1 MPKVHKHI
9 LITVSGILWTGV
21 GLFLIRLAFR
31 WFSVLSSNE
40 VIFAIIAGL
49 LLGSAIAY
57 FGFSGLAIKNIKRI
71 NNYQEKVCVWAFQK
85 WTTYLLII
93 FMMSLG
99 IFMRN
104 TSFMESLHPQKYA
117 PVNRLFHGIFIPL
130 RIRTVEK
137 VFIPCQ
143 AAFSLL
149 IPVSV

>member
-104 TSFMESLHPQKYA
+104 TSFIPKFLLTPMYIGIGFA
-117 PVNRLFHGIFIPL
+117 LFVASFQYY
-130 RIRTVEK
+130 K
-137 VFIPCQ
+137 F
-143 AAFSLL
+143 LL
-149 IPVSV
+149 KNIKK